1 MISSKQKVM
10 TILMKIATV
19 MVMMAAIVVTM
30 AIGMMAIGMVV
41 VMEVMEA
48 MEAMAAI
55 DKQFHAFL
63 QFLHSKKT
71 ATAHDGLSKRR

>member
-1 MISSKQKVM
+1 M
-10 TILMKIATV
+10 TILMKTAAV

-63 QFLHSKKT
+63 QFLHSKKP
-71 ATAHDGLSKRR
+71 AFVQWRAMRRR